1 MENNKEFAWL
11 ISFLFVTVI
20 LAGIVTLATGCVT
33 KPKPT
38 AIEKIV
44 VTPEPETVINLPDQE
59 KTYIA
64 AWPDQTWTYVLAQGL
79 DEFGKRMMAMKD
91 FKDSSEWCP
100 QFKTFNHEQKKQVF
114 ITLISEMA
122 RYESSFNPR
131 TKYTEGFYDSKGR
144 KVISQGLLQISQE
157 SANQK
162 AYGCE
167 ITHPDMLLH
176 PGVNLLCG
184 VRILDHW
191 LSKDGVIGS
200 GTKGGARYWSV
211 LRDSSKS
218 QPKIKKALKQ
228 MCASL

>member
-1 MENNKEFAWL
+1 MENNKDFVWL

-20 LAGIVTLATGCVT
+20 LAGIVTLATGCAT
-33 KPKPT
+33 NPKST
-38 AIEKIV
+38 VIENIV
-44 VTPEPETVINLPDQE
+44 VKPEPVINLPE
-59 KTYIA
+59 KTYTA
-64 AWPDQTWTYVLAQGL
+64 AWSNQEWTYILAQGL
-79 DEFGKRMMAMKD
+79 DEFGKRMLAVND
-91 FKDSSEWCP
+91 FKDSDKWCP
-100 QFKTFNHEQKKQVF
+100 EFKTFNLEQKKQAY

-122 RYESSFNPR
+122 RYESGFKPG
-131 TKYTEGFYDSKGR
+131 TKYTESFKDSKGHQ
-144 KVISQGLLQISQE
+144 VISQGLLQISQE

-162 AYGCE
+162 AYGCD